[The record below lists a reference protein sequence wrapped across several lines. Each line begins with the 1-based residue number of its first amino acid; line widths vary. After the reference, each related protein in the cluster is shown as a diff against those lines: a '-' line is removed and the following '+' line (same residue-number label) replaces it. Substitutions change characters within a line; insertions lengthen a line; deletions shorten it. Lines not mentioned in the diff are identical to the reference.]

1 MTKKEIVRA
10 LQRGLVTLGIVVGSG
25 CTTAYPPVVIKD
37 SSKWTE
43 QRAIEVINQARRIK
57 PDVSSYYGNDNFKR
71 ALACNGNENGLTS
84 VAHGDL
90 KSNQV
95 YIYHRPYSK
104 VTAVR
109 LERTDI
115 CGVPLILCGLLNPFI
130 VSTYHVMVNVG
141 DDEMRFSENHKQWG
155 TFPFWLC
162 RPFYFLSS
170 DRFNS
175 AEQLSEA
182 LEYLRLNSAVVAGGS
197 SRLEDVNWA
206 QYRPHRVP
214 LSQEEA
220 LAVIRDSLHRAGQQP
235 ANNVGGKGP
244 AVLERLDRNGFAI
257 KYGQEAE
264 PSVASFG
271 EVTGL
276 GIVKSGAD
284 QEAGVALMAD
294 GKQVGELPFA
304 SASERD
310 KLLSALEVLC
320 EPFDDRDEK
329 WGPVTG
335 QFVIVGGGGPGGIM
349 VPMRGPGFA
358 PPPPSF
364 RPPMR

>member
-1 MTKKEIVRA
+1 MMTNKASVRA
-10 LQRGLVTLGIVVGSG
+10 LQRGLATLGIVVVSG
-25 CTTAYPPVVIKD
+25 CTTVYPPVVIKD

-43 QRAIEVINQARRIK
+43 QRAIDVINQARRTK
-57 PDVSSYYGNDNFKR
+57 PDVSIYYGNDTFKR
-71 ALACNGNENGLTS
+71 ELACHVNENGLTS
-84 VAHGDL
+84 VVRGDL

-95 YIYHRPYSK
+95 YIYHAPFSK

-109 LERTDI
+109 MERTDI
-115 CGVPLILCGLLNPFI
+115 CGVPLIFCGLLNPFI
-130 VSTYHVMVNVG
+130 VSTYHVTVNVG
-141 DDEMRFSENHKQWG
+141 DDEMRFIENHKQWG

-170 DRFNS
+170 DRFNT
-175 AEQLSEA
+175 ADQLSEA
-182 LEYLRLNSAVVAGGS
+182 LEYLRLNSAAVAGGP

-206 QYRPHRVP
+206 QHRAHRVP

-220 LAVIRDSLHRAGQQP
+220 LAVIRGSLQRAEQQS
-235 ANNVGGKGP
+235 AKNVGGKGV
-244 AVLERLDRNGFAI
+244 AVLERLDRRGYAI

-276 GIVKSGAD
+276 GIVNSGAA
-284 QEAGVALMAD
+284 QEAGVALMA
-294 GKQVGELPFA
+294 GGRQVGELPFA

-320 EPFDDRDEK
+320 EPFDDRDAK

-335 QFVIVGGGGPGGIM
+335 RFVIVGGGGPGYIM
-349 VPMRGPGFA
+349 PMGGPGFA
-358 PPPPSF
+358 PPPSF